1 MDENEHAPS
10 PVSGEDTAEQPPAG
24 TGLLLD
30 SSAESELSGLQP
42 EVGVP
47 LPPKP
52 PADGA
57 WSFGVEAKPGPS
69 IPLPKVRRPVALLVV
84 VALVAAAGA
93 YLVLNRKSSA
103 GGEALA
109 LSLVRDGSYS
119 YDVHMEMG
127 GTISAQGQQIPFNM
141 QVDQTIGWKVE
152 SLDADGTA
160 TITVST
166 KIGSAR
172 INGQLGPPLPSQTST
187 IRVAKDGRILS
198 GGLEFRGFENSD
210 FGSLVPGSNQFLPL
224 LPDQPVKPGDTW
236 TKKFDQD
243 LPFGMGRLR
252 YSVDSSL
259 LRYETIE
266 GSRNAVLLST
276 LRLPLD
282 MSIDLRKFLGS
293 TGNSGQLPK
302 GTNPKMQFG
311 GSLTMNQTAWFDQVH
326 GELTK
331 SSGEARFDMTIEFK
345 DFPAQANPGG
355 PMHFSG
361 TMSIQVLRRD
371 TAPKLSRKEQD
382 AKAQADLRR
391 ALAAAKVRFAGA
403 HTYRGFTPVS
413 ANRIEPSLPFTS
425 ALRAKVGQ
433 VSIRVATKTA
443 ILLVTRSGSG
453 RVFCIAERMG
463 HGVSY
468 GRRDA
473 RRAVGCSGGW

>member
-1 MDENEHAPS
+1 MDENERAPS
-10 PVSGEDTAEQPPAG
+10 PVSGEDTPEQPPAG
-24 TGLLLD
+24 TGLLVD
-30 SSAESELSGLQP
+30 HPAHSELSGLQP
-42 EVGVP
+42 EFGAPVP
-47 LPPKP
+47 PQP

-57 WSFGVEAKPGPS
+57 WNFGQEARTS
-69 IPLPKVRRPVALLVV
+69 SLPAVKRPVVLLVV

-93 YLVLNRKSSA
+93 YFVLNRKSSA

-141 QVDQTIGWKVE
+141 QVDQTIGWRVE
-152 SLDADGTA
+152 SLETDGTA

-166 KIGSAR
+166 KTGSAR

-210 FGSLVPGSNQFLPL
+210 FGSMVPGSNQFLPL
-224 LPDQPVKPGDTW
+224 LPDHPVKPGDTW
-236 TKKFDQD
+236 TKRFDQD

-259 LRYETIE
+259 LRYETID
-266 GSRNAVLLST
+266 GKRNAVLLST

-293 TGNSGQLPK
+293 SGDAGKVIPA
-302 GTNPKMQFG
+302 GTNPKMKFG
-311 GSLTMNQTAWFDQVH
+311 GSLTMVQTAWFDQVH
-326 GELTK
+326 GELTR
-331 SSGEARFDMTIEFK
+331 SSGDARFDMNIEFK

-355 PMHFSG
+355 PMHFTG
-361 TMSIQVLRRD
+361 TMSLQVLRRD

-391 ALAAAKVRFAGA
+391 ALAAAKVRFTRAN
-403 HTYRGFTPVS
+403 TYRGFTPVS
-413 ANRIEPSLPFTS
+413 ANRLEPSLPFTS
-425 ALRAKVGQ
+425 ALKAKVGQ
-433 VSIRVATKTA
+433 VSIRVARKTA
-443 ILLVTRSGSG
+443 ILLVTRSASG
-453 RVFCIAERMG
+453 RVFCIADRIG